1 MRRPAPWRISAAALR
16 ARAFPGS
23 RPADRGEG
31 GHDAYFAALS
41 VALKREGVA
50 QPTLVIDAQRL
61 AANILIVQGALA
73 PTNLALRVVT
83 KSLQAPALLRM
94 VMEGA
99 GTERLMVFNG
109 VMLDEMTAFSPM
121 SDVLLGRPLPVA
133 QAARF
138 VDRHTG
144 ADFAAAR
151 PAWLIDSPRRL
162 TQYIDLAR
170 ARGAPMRISFD
181 IDVGLRRGGFAEAA
195 SLAGAIDLAL
205 AEPLIEICGLM
216 GYDAHAAGAASPK
229 GEVKQVIARYGRFAT
244 VLGAKTGK
252 SPSDFTLNTAGSLT
266 WSLHLGDKVANEV
279 SIGSAF
285 VKPTHF
291 DTPLLADFEP
301 AVFIAEP
308 VLKAVDPPLIPGLD
322 RLAPAIEAA
331 DPNHAR
337 GFYLYGGYGD
347 ARPVSPRGLAWSR
360 VYGGRSLLTGSRR
373 VALEED
379 DFVFL
384 RPTETEAVLLQFG
397 PIAVF
402 DGDAIAGWSPTFQT
416 AA

>member
-1 MRRPAPWRISAAALR
+1 LR

-23 RPADRGEG
+23 GPADRGEG
-31 GHDAYFAALS
+31 GHDAYFSGLS
-41 VALKREGVA
+41 AALKREGVA

-61 AANILIVQGALA
+61 AANIRIVRDELT
-73 PTNLALRVVT
+73 PTTLALRVVT

-94 VMEGA
+94 VMDSA
-99 GTERLMVFNG
+99 DTERLMVFNG
-109 VMLDEMTAFSPM
+109 VMLDEMTTFSPM
-121 SDVLLGRPLPVA
+121 SDILLGRPLPVA

-138 VDRHTG
+138 VSRHAG
-144 ADFAAAR
+144 ADFAAAT
-151 PAWLIDSPRRL
+151 PVWLIDSGRRL
-162 TQYIDLAR
+162 AQYIDLAR
-170 ARGAPMRISFD
+170 TRRTPMRISFE
-181 IDVGLRRGGFAEAA
+181 IDVGLRRGGFADAA
-195 SLAGAIDLAL
+195 SLAAAIDLAL
-205 AEPLIEICGLM
+205 AEPLIEIRGLM

-229 GEVKQVIARYGRFAT
+229 REVNQVIARYGRFVT

-252 SPSDFTLNTAGSLT
+252 SPSDFILDTAGSLT
-266 WSLHLGDKVANEV
+266 WRLHLSDKIANEV

-291 DTPLLADFEP
+291 DSPTLSNFQP
-301 AVFIAEP
+301 AMFIAEP

-360 VYGGRSLLTGSRR
+360 VYGGRSLLTGSRG

-384 RPTETEAVLLQFG
+384 RPTESEGVLLQFG

-402 DGDAIAGWSPTFQT
+402 DGEAIAGWSPTFQT